1 MNNIIIN
8 KYFSLAKEI
17 SKHSNY
23 KVRVGAV
30 IVKGNRILSVGH
42 NQVRYKS
49 RGLRFTKF
57 KSSLHAERD
66 AISKLD
72 RKILKGSDI
81 YVYREHNVTGSPM
94 LSKPCEQCWW
104 LIEEMKIRR
113 VYYSISEKPYFEM
126 VKL

>member
-1 MNNIIIN
+1 MKSIN
-8 KYFSLAKEI
+8 KYFSLAREI

-30 IVKGNRILSVGH
+30 VIKGNRILSVGH

-49 RGLRFTKF
+49 RGLKYTKF
-57 KSSLHAERD
+57 KQSLHAERD

-72 RKILKGSDI
+72 KSVLKGASI
-81 YVYREHNVTGSPM
+81 FVYREHNVNKTPM
-94 LSKPCEQCWW
+94 LAKPCDQCWW
-104 LIEEMKIRR
+104 LIEEIGIKRI
-113 VYYSISEKPYFEM
+113 YFTIPEKPYYEM